1 MAHDTR
7 NFDPDAAAIG
17 DADIG
22 TRSGGKLGGGT
33 DASKERGLAMNTAG
47 GLASQQWGQGP
58 PQQHQQHQQVHTQQ
72 QYAQE
77 QHAQKEQQRA
87 DEAHPNQQQLQQQ
100 GQQQLLRAPAT
111 RQQAQ
116 RKPTPKQQGQRPPQQ
131 QEQPRT
137 VGEARAAPS
146 WPSLLPLA
154 KGPALARPNCT
165 DKQPQQQCR
174 GWNASGDC
182 DSNPSFMLH
191 NCAATCGI
199 CSVRFLHGAEVAQ
212 QVRGGG
218 WMCCLLCWPVPAQI
232 PAATPVALL
241 LPQLQLQEL
250 QG

>member
-1 MAHDTR
+1 VAHDTR

-47 GLASQQWGQGP
+47 ALASQQRGQGP
-58 PQQHQQHQQVHTQQ
+58 PQQHQQQQQVHTQQ

-87 DEAHPNQQQLQQQ
+87 DEALPNQQQQQQ
-100 GQQQLLRAPAT
+100 GHQQLLRAPAT

-131 QEQPRT
+131 QQQPRT
-137 VGEARAAPS
+137 VGEARAVPS

-174 GWNASGDC
+174 DWNASGDC

-199 CSVRFLHGAEVAQ
+199 CSVRYLHGAEVAQ